1 MIKIQVPATSANLG
15 SGFDSLGIALAMYN
29 NIWVEECD
37 HIDIISK
44 DRVDVPKDKSNLI
57 FWSAD
62 YLYKIV
68 GKKLPGLKIIQEN
81 NIPMAR
87 GLGSSSA
94 CIIAGLLVANSLL
107 GNNFS
112 KSELVNIAAEIE
124 GHPDNTTPA
133 LLGGLVV
140 TAVEGKNVYYDSV
153 PVNDKIMFAVFIPP
167 FQLKTSLARQALP
180 ELYSKEDAVYNLS
193 RSALM
198 TASLL
203 SGNFENLKIA
213 VQDKLHQPYRIKF
226 IEGLDK
232 VFRISYDLGSYGTYI
247 TGAGPSIISIVDE
260 TVGKIMKC
268 KAIANLEKDGVLG
281 WRLELLKPDTLG
293 ATVNLDL

>member
-1 MIKIQVPATSANLG
+1 M
-15 SGFDSLGIALAMYN
+15 
-29 NIWVEECD
+29 
-37 HIDIISK
+37 
-44 DRVDVPKDKSNLI
+44 
-57 FWSAD
+57 
-62 YLYKIV
+62 
-68 GKKLPGLKIIQEN
+68 
-81 NIPMAR
+81 
-87 GLGSSSA
+87 
-94 CIIAGLLVANSLL
+94 